1 MILFWNF
8 VKFGRRWRKR
18 WKWEG
23 RTDIGGGIASVGEGG
38 GKGGDGSNVRWWVF
52 FCYFFG
58 DWFEIGNGR
67 ILISLMLH
75 SIELGFGIGIK
86 RPPSMETQEVKGLLP
101 FNSNSTFP
109 VVFRNVLL
117 LLMYIIMVSDCVQFS
132 YEVIVLERSTIR
144 WALWLSFLL
153 R

>member
-1 MILFWNF
+1 
-8 VKFGRRWRKR
+8 
-18 WKWEG
+18 
-23 RTDIGGGIASVGEGG
+23 
-38 GKGGDGSNVRWWVF
+38 
-52 FCYFFG
+52 
-58 DWFEIGNGR
+58 
-67 ILISLMLH
+67 MLH

-144 WALWLSFLL
+144 WAL
-153 R
+153 